1 METLATVLSIIGS
14 VVGLYVALKH
24 SMKKTVKEPLE
35 HKLDKLT
42 RDDCKNFLVKFLN
55 DKEEGL
61 PQNEACISRAYE
73 VKDRAKR
80 YGVNS
85 YIAKKWKEI
94 MQEEW

>member
-1 METLATVLSIIGS
+1 METLGIVVSIIVGIA
-14 VVGLYVALKH
+14 GLYAGLKR
-24 SMKKTVKEPLE
+24 SMRKTIKEPLE
-35 HKLDKLT
+35 DKIDELT
-42 RDDCKNFLVKFLN
+42 RADCKNFLVKFLN

-85 YIAKKWKEI
+85 YIARKWREI

>member
-1 METLATVLSIIGS
+1 MEVVSTILGIILGM
-14 VVGLYVALKH
+14 GALYVALK
-24 SMKKTVKEPLE
+24 SAMKKEIVEPIE
-35 HKLDKLT
+35 YRIDKLT

-85 YIAKKWKEI
+85 YIAKKWREL
-94 MQEEW
+94 MDEEW

>member
-1 METLATVLSIIGS
+1 METLGIAISIIGS
-14 VVGLYVALKH
+14 VVGLYVALKR

-35 HKLDKLT
+35 HKIDKLT

-85 YIAKKWKEI
+85 YIAKKWRELMK
-94 MQEEW
+94 EEW